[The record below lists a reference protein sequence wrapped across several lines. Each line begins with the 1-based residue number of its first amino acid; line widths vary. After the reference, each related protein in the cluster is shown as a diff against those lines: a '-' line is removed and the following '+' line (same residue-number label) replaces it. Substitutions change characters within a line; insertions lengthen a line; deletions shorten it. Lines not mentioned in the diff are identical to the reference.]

1 MNRSRVRTAR
11 PVAALR
17 EGRND
22 WYQIKAQADG
32 PASVMIYDE
41 IGYWGVSAADFVN
54 ELAGIDG
61 DLDVHLNSPG
71 GEIFDGIAIY
81 EALSQRDGNV
91 SITVDSLAASIAS
104 VIAMAASPGQLT
116 MARSATMMIHN
127 GWGMCVGDASDM
139 KAAAGV
145 LDMLCGQIAGIYA
158 DRTGKPADDWRAAMD
173 EESWYT
179 AEQAVAAGLA
189 DQVAAKKERPAAA
202 ASPSATWDLTVFA
215 HTPARLLQAAT
226 GAPYRP
232 KPYMRDDRENVQCP
246 TCEKFGDQDASYCG
260 QCGTKLAGREDVH
273 EDDTTPA
280 PAPAAQ
286 ASAEPPAAAETGLFP
301 PWTAAASTDP
311 FTQALK
317 GVLV

>member
-1 MNRSRVRTAR
+1 MRTTR

-32 PASVMIYDE
+32 PATVMIYDE

-81 EALSQRDGNV
+81 EALSQREGTV

-158 DRTGKPADDWRAAMD
+158 DRTGKPADEWRAAMA

-189 DQVAAKKERPAAA
+189 DQVAAKKERAAA
-202 ASPSATWDLTVFA
+202 PPSASWDLSVFA

-232 KPYMRDDRENVQCP
+232 QPYEREAWENVQCP
-246 TCEKFGDQDASYCG
+246 SCQKYNDDDAMYCG

-273 EDDTTPA
+273 EDGKA
-280 PAPAAQ
+280 AAAAPAARTEAVPQ
-286 ASAEPPAAAETGLFP
+286 AAADLPPVQAGLLP
-301 PWTAAASTDP
+301 DWTDAQPIDP
-311 FTQALK
+311 FIQALK

>member
-1 MNRSRVRTAR
+1 MRTTR

-17 EGRND
+17 EGRAD

-32 PASVMIYDE
+32 APTTVMIYDE
-41 IGYWGVSAADFVN
+41 IGYWGVSAAEFCQQ
-54 ELAGIDG
+54 LAKLDG

-81 EALSQRDGNV
+81 EALAARDGTV

-104 VIAMAASPGQLT
+104 VIAMGASPGQLT
-116 MARSATMMIHN
+116 MGRNATMMIHE
-127 GWGMCVGDASDM
+127 GWGMCVGSAADM
-139 KAAAGV
+139 QESAAV
-145 LDMLCGQIAGIYA
+145 LDKLSGTIANIYA
-158 DRTGKPADDWRAAMD
+158 ERTGKPVDEWRAAMGA
-173 EESWYT
+173 ETWYD

-189 DQVAAKKERPAAA
+189 DQVAAKKERAAAPAA
-202 ASPSATWDLTVFA
+202 ATWDLTVFA

-232 KPYMRDDRENVQCP
+232 SPYEREAWENVQCP
-246 TCEKFGDQDASYCG
+246 SCEKYNDDDAMYCG

-273 EDDTTPA
+273 EDTAA
-280 PAPAAQ
+280 PEKAPAASIDP
-286 ASAEPPAAAETGLFP
+286 ANPGSGSPSPDPAGLLPDWSAAQP
-301 PWTAAASTDP
+301 TDL